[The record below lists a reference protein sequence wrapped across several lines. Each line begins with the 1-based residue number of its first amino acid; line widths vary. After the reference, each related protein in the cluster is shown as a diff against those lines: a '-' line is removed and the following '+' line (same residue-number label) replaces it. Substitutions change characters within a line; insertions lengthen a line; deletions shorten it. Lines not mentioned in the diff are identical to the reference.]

1 MIDIEV
7 LQIALLKEE
16 DAIATYQKMLVDHP
30 NLEDILFQLVTEE
43 QKHKLLIERKIGE
56 LTQY

>member
-30 NLEDILFQLVTEE
+30 NLEELLSQLVTEE